1 MLFNFILHTEPRVN
15 PPEFTVICQ
24 TQGGPAQQV
33 EWFLN
38 GHSMNA
44 NFVNQSKVVLYAG
57 SNPVYNNNIYV
68 RGRLSGMYKCVISN
82 SVSSCSAVGN
92 ITGILMLLRLVII
105 MDNYYSCR
113 KTYCHFY
120 YNYNVKQYSCQYQCV
135 LDCTT

>member
-24 TQGGPAQQV
+24 TQGGPAQKV

-38 GHSMNA
+38 GHPVDAS
-44 NFVNQSKVVLYAG
+44 FVNQSKVIVSTL
-57 SNPVYNNNIYV
+57 SNSVYKNNIHV

-92 ITGILMLLRLVII
+92 ITGIFMLTPIL
-105 MDNYYSCR
+105 
-113 KTYCHFY
+113 
-120 YNYNVKQYSCQYQCV
+120 
-135 LDCTT
+135 